1 MMVMTYLLTYLYI
14 IINQANIYYYIYL
27 FTQDTSLFIMLEE
40 SIQKRKSDYL
50 EERKTVDQQTTT
62 TTTKTFLKRN
72 IPLYYFLSMNVRHR
86 QQSVRYAERQ
96 TNTQ

>member
-1 MMVMTYLLTYLYI
+1 M
-14 IINQANIYYYIYL
+14 IYPE
-27 FTQDTSLFIMLEE
+27 TPPATMLEE

-62 TTTKTFLKRN
+62 TTTTTTTTKTFLKRN
-72 IPLYYFLSMNVRHR
+72 SPLCYFLSMNIRHR
-86 QQSVRYAERQ
+86 QQSVRYTERQ

>member
-1 MMVMTYLLTYLYI
+1 M
-14 IINQANIYYYIYL
+14 IYPE
-27 FTQDTSLFIMLEE
+27 TPPATMLEE

-62 TTTKTFLKRN
+62 TTTTTTKTFLKRN
-72 IPLYYFLSMNVRHR
+72 SPLCYFLSMNIRHR
-86 QQSVRYAERQ
+86 QQSVRYTERQ